1 MLETHKSVA
10 PILIRI
16 VQYLQ
21 LPESIRG
28 ESFGCAVARAY
39 RVIQILDELII
50 AGELQESS
58 KKSVLRVVRQ
68 PVLKGAYAHDYSR

>member
-1 MLETHKSVA
+1 MTL
-10 PILIRI
+10 ILIHI

-21 LPESIRG
+21 LPESIRS
-28 ESFGCAVARAY
+28 EPLGCAVAIPDG
-39 RVIQILDELII
+39 VIQILDELII

-68 PVLKGAYAHDYSR
+68 PALKGPDAHD